1 MNLPLPEQVT
11 PVPGSPLI
19 ALRNEKALFA
29 LLVTGLLI
37 LVSTF
42 LGFRFFNPGSYAI
55 KALFLFNFVLVL
67 PIGTSIAGLL
77 LRDQAGGRSPRP
89 FGEVI
94 FEAFAIFPRI
104 IGVALAILAFMLLL
118 GLIFTLLLF
127 VCKLPFVGTALYTV
141 FLPVMLILGGLS
153 YLIVIVI
160 KAVALPAIWN
170 GADFRET
177 YIAVLKMASE
187 RLSELLLSLF
197 LLLVLSALAMTVM
210 FLLFSVGQAFV
221 QCVLV
226 LVPGDAL
233 SFARLQNVLQSVLL
247 GSFSQN
253 EYSLAAVFGY
263 AICFSLMLAVLTA
276 INLMGFNLIYL
287 RLNASQGRL
296 SPFVCLTGQEVL
308 SPPPHETPQAESPPE
323 TPPAVTQPHDEPQPV
338 LFRELTLPVT
348 PSVTPPPI
356 FPAET
361 PSSPTSPVSQD
372 ISKNNLDIF
381 ASLLGNQP
389 PPPPAPSVCPNCQ
402 ASLQPGDRFCGEC
415 GYKLPG

>member
-1 MNLPLPEQVT
+1 MNLPLTEHTAPA

-19 ALRNEKALFA
+19 ALRNERALFA
-29 LLVTGLLI
+29 LLVTGLL
-37 LVSTF
+37 VFASAF

-55 KALFLFNFVLVL
+55 KALFLFNFALVL

-77 LRDQAGGRSPRP
+77 LMDQAGGRSPRP

-127 VCKLPFVGTALYTV
+127 VCKLPFVGPALYAV

-153 YLIVIVI
+153 YLFIIVI
-160 KAVALPAIWN
+160 KTVALPAIWN

-187 RLSELLLSLF
+187 RLSELLLSLL
-197 LLLVLSALAMTVM
+197 LLLVLSALAVTVM

-221 QCVLV
+221 QCVSA

-233 SFARLQNVLQSVLL
+233 SFARLQSVLQSVLF

-253 EYSLAAVFGY
+253 EYSLAAVLGY

-287 RLNASQGRL
+287 RLNASQGRV
-296 SPFVCLTGQEVL
+296 SPFACLTGQEIPP
-308 SPPPHETPQAESPPE
+308 SPPHETPQAEFPIK
-323 TPPAVTQPHDEPQPV
+323 TPPAVTQPHDMPQPV
-338 LFRELTLPVT
+338 LFKEPTLTVT
-348 PSVTPPPI
+348 PSVTPPPA
-356 FPAET
+356 FLTEP
-361 PSSPTSPVSQD
+361 PPPPVSPVSQD
-372 ISKNNLDIF
+372 TSKDNLDIF
-381 ASLLGNQP
+381 ASLLGNS
-389 PPPPAPSVCPNCQ
+389 PPPAPSVCPNCQ